1 MAYTFSLPS
10 ITDLSADQKIALNA
24 RVEDVFIISGCPGSG
39 KTTVALLRAK
49 GKGDDPQHHYT
60 VWANMLYGYLLNLAS
75 QLQVSEHHFSTFFSW
90 FWSKY
95 RTFGLNYGKVDVDTI
110 VSKLEN
116 SNTLYKELQLDEGQ
130 DLPVE
135 VRSALSLIAKKMIIC
150 MDPAQDVKDICSVEV
165 DEIQRTENL
174 LRSYG
179 KNVKKFKLGT
189 NWRNTKPIF
198 DFARSIVPELNSQTN
213 TNDFSKKNGKK
224 PMYYEIN
231 GFDNIVKKIVE
242 IIKNEPGR
250 NIGILDDSLERLHDL
265 KDRLLSANITPTLYD
280 SKEQRIRTK
289 AEKRQFLMSMS
300 NVVLSTFISCKGLE
314 FNTVIINDLTNLE
327 DSLAK
332 KKGYYV
338 GCTRAQDR
346 LVIFKDSSTYRLP
359 NWFQQI
365 DRNLYDTNKQK
376 AHTNP
381 F

>member
-10 ITDLSADQKIALNA
+10 ITELSSDQKIALNA

-49 GKGDDPQHHYT
+49 GKGNDPQHHYT

-75 QLQVSEHHFSTFFSW
+75 QLEVSEQHFSTFFSW

-95 RTFGLNYGKVDVDTI
+95 KTFGLNYGKVDVNTI

-116 SNTLYKELQLDEGQ
+116 SRTLYKELQLDEGQ

-135 VRSALSLIAKKMIIC
+135 VRSALSLITKKMIIC

-174 LRSYG
+174 LLSYG

-189 NWRNTKPIF
+189 NWRNTRPIF

-213 TNDFSKKNGKK
+213 TSDFAKKDGKK
-224 PMYYEIN
+224 PMYYEVQ
-231 GFDNIVKKIVE
+231 GFDNIVNKIVE

-250 NIGILDDSLERLHDL
+250 NIGILDDSLERLHLL
-265 KDRLLSANITPTLYD
+265 KDRLIAADITPTLYD
-280 SKEQRIRTK
+280 SKEQRLRTK
-289 AEKRQFLMSMS
+289 NEKRHFLMSMS

-314 FNTVIINDLTNLE
+314 FNTVIINDMTNLE
-327 DSLAK
+327 DSLGK

-346 LVIFKDSSTYRLP
+346 LIIFKDTTNYRVP

-365 DRNLYDTNKQK
+365 DRELYETNRPKDN
-376 AHTNP
+376 TNP

>member
-10 ITDLSADQKIALNA
+10 ITELSSDQKIALNA

-49 GKGDDPQHHYT
+49 GKGSDPQHHYT

-75 QLQVSEHHFSTFFSW
+75 QLQVSEDHFSTFFSW
-90 FWSKY
+90 FARKY
-95 RTFGLNYGKVDVDTI
+95 KTFGLNHGKVDVDTI
-110 VSKLEN
+110 VSNLEN
-116 SNTLYKELQLDEGQ
+116 SRILYKELQLDEGQ

-135 VRSALSLIAKKMIIC
+135 VRSALSHVTKKMIIC
-150 MDPAQDVKDICSVEV
+150 MDPAQDVKDICSVDV

-179 KNVKKFKLGT
+179 KKVKKFKLGT
-189 NWRNTKPIF
+189 NWRNTRPIF
-198 DFARSIVPELNSQTN
+198 DFSRSIVPELNSQTN
-213 TNDFSKKNGKK
+213 TSDFAKKQGKK
-224 PMYYEIN
+224 PIYYELQ
-231 GFDNIVKKIVE
+231 GFDNIVNKIVE

-250 NIGILDDSLERLHDL
+250 NIGILDDSLERLHTL
-265 KDRLLSANITPTLYD
+265 KDRLLAANITPTLYD
-280 SKEQRIRTK
+280 SKEHRFRTK
-289 AEKRQFLMSMS
+289 SEKRQFLMSMS

-314 FNTVIINDLTNLE
+314 FNTVIINDITNLE

-346 LVIFKDSSTYRLP
+346 LIIFKDTTNYRVP

-365 DRNLYDTNKQK
+365 DSELYDTNRPKVN
-376 AHTNP
+376 TNP